1 MLLEVKSIYKDK
13 KVRVSGQDLLDM
25 FREVDEDG
33 KPEHETVRLEI
44 NEDGEYCFKDDNCGE
59 DDDTVYTQIY
69 ERSEWLEDPN
79 EEVIMEYWV
88 HALNEF
94 YHDNPIEIDTE
105 HYTKRNEEGKEQY
118 IIEYKR
124 LLIKF
129 F

>member
-1 MLLEVKSIYKDK
+1 MTRDIYIDVDAK
-13 KVRVSGQDLLDM
+13 VSGQDLLDM

-33 KPEHETVRLEI
+33 KPEHEVVRLEI
-44 NEDGEYCFKDDNCGE
+44 NEEGEYCFKDDNCGE

-94 YHDNPIEIDTE
+94 YRNNPIEIDTE
-105 HYTKRNEEGKEQY
+105 RYTEENEDGEE
-118 IIEYKR
+118 EYVEEHKR
-124 LLIKF
+124 LWIVF
-129 F
+129 Y

>member
-1 MLLEVKSIYKDK
+1 MTRDIYIDVDVK
-13 KVRVSGQDLLDM
+13 VSGQDLLDM

-44 NEDGEYCFKDDNCGE
+44 NEDGESHFVDDNWDE
-59 DDDTVYTQIY
+59 DDDTIYTQIY

-94 YHDNPIEIDTE
+94 YHNNPIEIDTK
-105 HYTKRNEEGKEQY
+105 YR
-118 IIEYKR
+118 IIENEDVEEEYSVEHTR
-124 LLIKF
+124 LWIAF
-129 F
+129 H

>member
-1 MLLEVKSIYKDK
+1 MTRDIYIDVDVK
-13 KVRVSGQDLLDM
+13 VSGQDLLDM

-44 NEDGEYCFKDDNCGE
+44 NEEGEYHFYDDNWGE

-79 EEVIMEYWV
+79 DEVVMEYWV

-94 YHDNPIEIDTE
+94 YRHNPIEIDTE
-105 HYTKRNEEGKEQY
+105 RYTEENEDAEE
-118 IIEYKR
+118 EYVVEHKR
-124 LLIKF
+124 LWIVF
-129 F
+129 Y

>member
-1 MLLEVKSIYKDK
+1 MTRDIYIDVDAK
-13 KVRVSGQDLLDM
+13 VSGQDLLDM
-25 FREVDEDG
+25 FREVDYDG
-33 KPEHETVRLEI
+33 QPEHEVVRLEI

-94 YHDNPIEIDTE
+94 YRHNPIKIGRERYIKENEDGEEEYVVE
-105 HYTKRNEEGKEQY
+105 H
-118 IIEYKR
+118 KR
-124 LLIKF
+124 LWVAF
-129 F
+129 Y

>member
-1 MLLEVKSIYKDK
+1 MTRDIYIDVDAK
-13 KVRVSGQDLLDM
+13 VSGQDLLDM
-25 FREVDEDG
+25 FREVDDDG
-33 KPEHETVRLEI
+33 KPEYETVRLEV

-94 YHDNPIEIDTE
+94 YRHNPIEIDTE
-105 HYTKRNEEGKEQY
+105 RYTEENEDGEE
-118 IIEYKR
+118 EYVVEHKR
-124 LLIKF
+124 LWVAF
-129 F
+129 Y